1 LPKTKLMLFYFIPCI
16 IDIDIITYIRIALFY
31 DKFLEYKLI
40 KKLRIMSDYLL
51 TTHRINTHKLFL
63 YSFRDPHPVL
73 QIMRDSLIEN
83 AKKTHQNIKMVIRD
97 QHKKKET
104 RKKLLNKGLNCS
116 RQNGRSTDIHIP
128 TLNELAGKTRIDGWK
143 NKDKHAE
150 PDKTISSKD
159 VIPILRGTDI
169 DLPDLDDLM

>member
-1 LPKTKLMLFYFIPCI
+1 
-16 IDIDIITYIRIALFY
+16 LFY

-40 KKLRIMSDYLL
+40 KKLRVMSKYLL
-51 TTHRINTHKLFL
+51 TTHRINTHTHIL

-73 QIMRDSLIEN
+73 QIMRDSLIED
-83 AKKTHQNIKMVIRD
+83 AKKNHQNIKMVIRE

-104 RKKLLNKGLNCS
+104 RKKLLNNGLNCS
-116 RQNGRSTDIHIP
+116 RQNGRSSGIHIP
-128 TLNELAGKTRIDGWK
+128 TLDALAGKTRIDEWK

-150 PDKTISSKD
+150 PDKTISS
-159 VIPILRGTDI
+159 DI